1 MSEGLLPHQKF
12 AYECLRIGR
21 LLEDAG
27 ELYDRDDMR
36 EKAFEIKKAAV
47 FLLGFPDKCPYA
59 DDSLN
64 EQKKEEAD
72 SEEEEEQ
79 NKAPW
84 PLTWFFK

>member
-1 MSEGLLPHQKF
+1 MPHHKF
-12 AYECLRIGR
+12 AYECLRVGR

-47 FLLGFPDKCPYA
+47 FLLGFPTECPYV

-64 EQKKEEAD
+64 EQKKEEETD
-72 SEEEEEQ
+72 EEEEQ
-79 NKAPW
+79 SNNKAPW